1 MSKLYKIFFLLIILI
16 FLTTYNPQSFS
27 LKDEKKQN
35 FFKIKNIVVTNNFL
49 VKKSE
54 IKTKL
59 HLIYDKN
66 IFLVRSKDIKNPL
79 KNIDFLKKIEVKK
92 KYPNTIIIKIF
103 ENKPIGILEK
113 DKNKYLIDNSSNL
126 ILFSNNDNFHDL
138 PHIFGIGVEDHFE
151 YFLNQLNN
159 NNFPI
164 KKIKNFYYF
173 QIGRWDLE
181 FTNGKVIKFPHNS
194 INSAIKKS
202 VELLK
207 RNDFENYNIIDLR
220 VNGKIIVE

>member
-1 MSKLYKIFFLLIILI
+1 MNKLYKIFFLLIILI
-16 FLTTYNPQSFS
+16 FLTTYNQQSFS
-27 LKDEKKQN
+27 LKDDKKQN
-35 FFKIKNIVVTNNFL
+35 FLKIKNIVVTNNFL
-49 VKKSE
+49 VKKNE

-66 IFLVRSKDIKNPL
+66 IFLVRSRDIKNPL
-79 KNIDFLKKIEVKK
+79 QNIDFLKKIEVKK

-126 ILFSNNDNFHDL
+126 ILFSNNDNFQDL
-138 PHIFGIGVEDHFE
+138 PHIFGIGAEDHFE
-151 YFLNQLNN
+151 YFLKQLNN

-164 KKIKNFYYF
+164 QKIKNFYYF

-181 FTNGKVIKFPHNS
+181 FINGKVIKFPHDS

>member
-1 MSKLYKIFFLLIILI
+1 MSKLYKIFFLLIVLI
-16 FLTTYNPQSFS
+16 FLTTYNPKNLSFEN
-27 LKDEKKQN
+27 EKKQN
-35 FFKIKNIVVTNNFL
+35 FFKIRNIVITNNFL
-49 VKKSE
+49 VKKNE
-54 IKTKL
+54 IKNRL

-66 IFLVRSKDIKNPL
+66 IFLVRAKDIKTPL
-79 KNIDFLKKIEVKK
+79 ANIDFLKKIEVKK

-113 DKNKYLIDNSSNL
+113 NNNKYLIDNSSKL
-126 ILFSNNDNFHDL
+126 ILLSDNDNFQDL
-138 PHIFGIGVEDHFE
+138 PHIFGIGAEDHFE

-164 KKIKNFYYF
+164 KQIKKFYYF

-181 FTNGKVIKFPHNS
+181 LANGKIIKFPHNS
-194 INSAIKKS
+194 INTAIKKS

-207 RNDFENYNIIDLR
+207 RNDFENYKIIDLR

>member
-1 MSKLYKIFFLLIILI
+1 MNKLYKIFFLLIILI

-35 FFKIKNIVVTNNFL
+35 FFKVKNIVVTNNFL

-138 PHIFGIGVEDHFE
+138 PYIFGIGAEDHFE